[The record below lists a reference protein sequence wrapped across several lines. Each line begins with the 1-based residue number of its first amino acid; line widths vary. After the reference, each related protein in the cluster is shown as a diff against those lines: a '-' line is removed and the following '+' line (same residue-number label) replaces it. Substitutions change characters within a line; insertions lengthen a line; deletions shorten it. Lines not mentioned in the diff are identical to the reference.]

1 MNDIIELVLGYL
13 RGIWRNRWYAMVCAW
28 LVCILGWTVVCILPD
43 QYQASARVFVDT
55 QTVLRPVL
63 QGLAVDLNPNAQVEV
78 ITRTLF
84 SRPNL
89 EKIAQLTGL
98 DAQDNEPEARER
110 MLMRLQQRI
119 NLEKSG
125 PDLYTI
131 LYENPDPQ
139 LAKKMVQT
147 VVSVFEQNLVGN
159 TQQSTDTAQ
168 RFLEQQIG
176 DYELRLVE
184 AENHLKEFK
193 IKNAGRMPSEGQTYY
208 TRMQQVAT
216 DLESARLELAQAENR
231 RNVLQQELDRSQR
244 QQLKG
249 EGAQTIVLPIDGRIQ
264 ELERKLSDLLVQYTD
279 RHPDVSILRQTIAD
293 LKKQREQERVQYAA
307 SFAEGNSGGARS
319 PKTYSFLDEL
329 KIKLA
334 EEEASIASLQVRVEE
349 YKRRHRE
356 LQDQV
361 NVLPQ
366 VEAELSALNR
376 DYDIN
381 RKKHDDLVARR
392 EALRL
397 SEQAEQSKQ
406 EVNYRVVDPPRVPL
420 RPTSP
425 KRLLLMTLVLVVGLG
440 AGVGLALLLS
450 QLWPT
455 FDSRRSLMESTGIPV
470 LGSVSMMLSPPALHR
485 ERRLTVAYVSF
496 GGMLLV
502 VYAGLIVVERVG
514 LLMVVRVAFWGA

>member
-1 MNDIIELVLGYL
+1 MNDIIEQLLGYL

-28 LVCILGWTVVCILPD
+28 LVCVLGWTVVCILPD

-63 QGLAVDLNPNAQVEV
+63 QGLTVDLNPDAQVEL

-89 EKIAQLTGL
+89 ENIAQLTGL
-98 DAQDNEPEARER
+98 DTKNKEPEARER
-110 MLMRLQQRI
+110 LLIRLQKQIDLTR
-119 NLEKSG
+119 SG

-131 LYENPDPQ
+131 FYEDPDPQ

-147 VVSVFEQNLVGN
+147 VVNVFEKNLVGN

-168 RFLEQQIG
+168 RFLDEQISG
-176 DYELRLVE
+176 YELRLAE
-184 AENHLKEFK
+184 AENRLKDFK
-193 IKNAGRMPSEGQTYY
+193 IRNAGQMPSEGRTYY
-208 TRMQQVAT
+208 ARMQQVAA
-216 DLESARLELAQAENR
+216 DLEAARLELAQAENR
-231 RNVLQQELDRSQR
+231 RNVLQQELDKSLR

-249 EGAQTIVLPIDGRIQ
+249 EGEQTIVLPIDGRIQ
-264 ELERKLSDLLVQYTD
+264 ELERKLGDLLVQYTD

-293 LKKQREQERVQYAA
+293 LKKQREQERAQYTA
-307 SFAEGNSGGARS
+307 SLAEGNSGGARG

-329 KIKLA
+329 KVKLA
-334 EEEASIASLQVRVEE
+334 EEEAGIASLRVRVDE
-349 YKRRHRE
+349 YKRRHRD

-381 RKKHDDLVARR
+381 RKKHDDLVSRR

-425 KRLLLMTLVLVVGLG
+425 KRLLLATLVLGAGLG
-440 AGVGLALLLS
+440 AGVGLAFLLS

-455 FDSRRSLMESTGIPV
+455 FDSRRSLMEGTNIPV
-470 LGSVSMMLSPPALHR
+470 LGSVSMALSPPALRH
-485 ERRLTVAYVSF
+485 ERRLTVAYASL

-502 VYAGLIVVERVG
+502 VYAGLIVAGQIG
-514 LLMVVRVAFWGA
+514 LL

>member
-55 QTVLRPVL
+55 QTILRPVL
-63 QGLAVDLNPNAQVEV
+63 QGLTVDLNPNAQVEV

-89 EKIAQLTGL
+89 EKIAKLTGL
-98 DAQDNEPEARER
+98 DVQDKEPEARER

-119 NLEKSG
+119 NLQKSG

-147 VVSVFEQNLVGN
+147 VVNVFEQNLVGN

-176 DYELRLVE
+176 DYESRLTE
-184 AENHLKEFK
+184 AENRLKDFK
-193 IKNAGRMPSEGQTYY
+193 IRNAGRMPSEGQTYY
-208 TRMQQVAT
+208 ARMQQVAA
-216 DLESARLELAQAENR
+216 DLESAQLELAQAENR
-231 RNVLQQELDRSQR
+231 RNVLQQELDRSLR

-249 EGAQTIVLPIDGRIQ
+249 EGEQTIVLPIDGRIQ
-264 ELERKLSDLLVQYTD
+264 ELERKLGDLLVQYTD

-293 LKKQREQERVQYAA
+293 LKKQREQERAQYAA
-307 SFAEGNSGGARS
+307 SLAEGNGVGARS

-329 KIKLA
+329 KVKLA
-334 EEEASIASLQVRVEE
+334 EEEAGIASLRVRVEE
-349 YKRRHRE
+349 YRRRHRE

-376 DYDIN
+376 DYDVN

-406 EVNYRVVDPPRVPL
+406 EVNFRVVDPPRVPL

-425 KRLLLMTLVLVVGLG
+425 KRLLLTILVLGAGLG
-440 AGVGLALLLS
+440 AGVGLAFLLS

-455 FDSRRSLMESTGIPV
+455 FDSRRSLMEGTNLPV
-470 LGSVSMMLSPPALHR
+470 LGSVGMVLSPPALR
-485 ERRLTVAYVSF
+485 QERRLTVVYASL

-502 VYAGLIVVERVG
+502 VCAGLIVVERAG
-514 LLMVVRVAFWGA
+514 LL

>member
-1 MNDIIELVLGYL
+1 MNDLIELVLGYL
-13 RGIWRNRWYAMVCAW
+13 RGIWRHRWYAMACAW

-55 QTVLRPVL
+55 QTILRPVL
-63 QGLAVDLNPNAQVEV
+63 QGLTVDLNPNAQVEV

-98 DAQDNEPEARER
+98 DAQDKEPEARER

-119 NLEKSG
+119 DLQKSG

-147 VVSVFEQNLVGN
+147 VVSVFERNLVGN
-159 TQQSTDTAQ
+159 TQQGTDTAQ
-168 RFLEQQIG
+168 RFLEQQIS

-184 AENHLKEFK
+184 AENRLKDFK

-208 TRMQQVAT
+208 TRMQQVAAN
-216 DLESARLELAQAENR
+216 LESARLELAQAENR
-231 RNVLQQELDRSQR
+231 RNVLQQEIDRSLR

-249 EGAQTIVLPIDGRIQ
+249 EGEQTVVLPIDGRIQ
-264 ELERKLSDLLVQYTD
+264 ELERKLGDLLVQYTD

-293 LKKQREQERVQYAA
+293 LKKQREQEHAQYTA
-307 SFAEGNSGGARS
+307 SLAEGNSGGVRG

-329 KIKLA
+329 KVKLA
-334 EEEASIASLQVRVEE
+334 EEEAGIASLRVRVEE
-349 YKRRHRE
+349 YKRRHKE

-376 DYDIN
+376 DYDVN

-406 EVNYRVVDPPRVPL
+406 EVNFRVVDPPRVPL

-425 KRLLLMTLVLVVGLG
+425 KRLLLMTLVLVAGFG
-440 AGVGLALLLS
+440 AGVGLAFLLS

-455 FDSRRSLMESTGIPV
+455 FDSRRSLIDGTNLPV
-470 LGSVSMMLSPPALHR
+470 LGSVSMVLSPSALR
-485 ERRLTVAYVSF
+485 QERRLTVVYASL

-502 VYAGLIVVERVG
+502 VCAGLIIVERAG
-514 LLMVVRVAFWGA
+514 LL